1 MKKLRLK
8 IRHKIQLFI
17 LTTTIIIYAIA
28 LGYISVKS
36 KKIAH
41 DDAITISDN
50 HVKGAANKIQVYLEN
65 YLTTV
70 KDLSSTFR
78 AYDKINEENRRVVMA
93 EIMQNILKEN
103 DDFLAVWSTWEPYSI
118 DSLDERFEN
127 TPGSTVL
134 GNFGY
139 MYYKNAGQIIL
150 DESIETNPSEVFSG
164 DYYQIPKKTRH
175 EVIIEPYYYSYTKNA
190 SDEVLE
196 TSIVCPII
204 SNNKFLGVVGVDVQ
218 LEQFQKIIN
227 EIKPFENSIAFLL
240 SNKGVYVANPDPEFL
255 GKSVQEI
262 FPEESEKYDV
272 LSKISNGKFLSYEIK
287 GPDGNMYYTAYAP
300 VNIGNT
306 GTPWSIGIAVPL
318 DFVLKKAN
326 QNFKVSILVGII
338 GLLILSL
345 VIYLIANNITN
356 PILQITEF
364 LKKLSRGYVGKD
376 MVFSI
381 DSGDEIEEMGVA
393 LNKSIKG
400 LKEKTSFARDIGEGN
415 FESNFE
421 LLSEDDV
428 LGKSLIDMR
437 DKLKKA
443 REQEEIRKAEDKKRQ
458 WANEGLALFSEVL
471 RKSHQD
477 LKELGFDII
486 IQLVN
491 YLNANQGGI
500 FLRNEKEDGDED
512 IYFELIATYAFNRKK
527 YKQKK
532 IELGEG
538 LVGTCAIEKQTIYI
552 TEIPDDYIN
561 ITSGLGGA
569 NPKSLL
575 IVPLKLEKEVL
586 GIIEMASFNTFEK
599 HEIDFVEKIAQ
610 NIASTLATVRVNER
624 TSRLLKKSQQQSEEL
639 AAQEEEMRQN
649 MEELKATQ
657 EEAARKSAEMESL
670 INALNS
676 TSYVAEYDLNGKII
690 SVNDAYLNLFKMS
703 RQEAIGTHHSDNID
717 FTEKQKE
724 QYVQFWNDLKKG
736 KVKKEKTQV
745 TINGKS
751 YLFMESYTP
760 IYNEDGE
767 IYKILKI
774 ANDISEYLEK

>member
-1 MKKLRLK
+1 MKKLKLK
-8 IRHKIQLFI
+8 IRHKIQFFI
-17 LTTTIIIYAIA
+17 LSTTIIIYAIA
-28 LGYISVKS
+28 LGYISIKS
-36 KKIAH
+36 KTIAH
-41 DDAITISDN
+41 EDAITISDN
-50 HVKGAANKIQVYLEN
+50 HVKGAASQIQVYLEN
-65 YLTTV
+65 YLTTI
-70 KDLSSTFR
+70 KDLSNTFE
-78 AYDKINEENRRVVMA
+78 AYHTIKEENRRDVIA
-93 EIMQNILKEN
+93 EIMKNTLQAN

-118 DSLDERFEN
+118 DSLDEQYKN

-139 MYYKNAGQIIL
+139 MYYKNAGQIVL
-150 DESIETNPSEVFSG
+150 DESIETNPSAVFSG
-164 DYYQIPKKTRH
+164 EYYQIPKKTRH
-175 EVIIEPYYYSYTKNA
+175 EVILEPYYYSYTKNTA
-190 SDEVLE
+190 DEVLE
-196 TSIVCPII
+196 TSIVSPIV
-204 SNNKFLGVVGVDVQ
+204 SDNRFLGVVGADVQ
-218 LEQFQKIIN
+218 LEHFQKIVKK
-227 EIKPFENSIAFLL
+227 IKPFENSIAFLL
-240 SNKGVYVANPDPEFL
+240 SHKGVYVANPDPGFL
-255 GKSVQEI
+255 GKSVHEI

-272 LSKISNGKFLSYEIK
+272 LTKISQGEFLSYEVE

-300 VNIGNT
+300 VTIGNT
-306 GTPWSIGIAVPL
+306 GTPWSVGIAVPL

-345 VIYLIANNITN
+345 VIYFISNNITN

-364 LKKLSRGYVGKD
+364 LKKLSRGYMGKD
-376 MVFSI
+376 MVISI
-381 DSGDEIEEMGVA
+381 HSGDEIEEMGNA
-393 LNKSIKG
+393 LNRSIKG
-400 LKEKTSFARDIGEGN
+400 FTEKTTFARKIGEGD
-415 FESNFE
+415 FDSDIE
-421 LLSEDDV
+421 LLSEEDV

-437 DKLKKA
+437 DKLREA
-443 REQEEIRKAEDKKRQ
+443 REDEEIRKAEDQKRQ
-458 WANEGLALFSEVL
+458 WANEGLALFGEVL
-471 RKSHQD
+471 RKSHQN

-491 YLNANQGGI
+491 YLKANQGGL
-500 FLRNEKEDGDED
+500 FLRNEQDDDEN
-512 IYFELIATYAFNRKK
+512 YFELLATYAFNRKK

-538 LVGTCAIEKQTIYI
+538 LVGTCAIEKQTIYM
-552 TEIPDDYIN
+552 TEVPDDYIN

-575 IVPLKLEKEVL
+575 IVPLKLEEEVL
-586 GIIEMASFNTFEK
+586 GVIEIASFRTFEK

-610 NIASTLATVRVNER
+610 NIASTLATVRVNEH
-624 TSRLLKKSQQQSEEL
+624 TSRLLEKSQQQSEEL

-676 TSYVAEYDLNGKII
+676 TSYVAEYDLHGKII
-690 SVNDAYLNLFKMS
+690 SVNDAYLTLFGIS
-703 RQEAIGTHHSDNID
+703 RQEAIGTHHSDNVV
-717 FTEKQKE
+717 FTEEQKE
-724 QYVQFWNDLKKG
+724 QYNQFWKELKLG
-736 KVKKEKTQV
+736 NVKKEKTQV

-760 IYNEDGE
+760 IYTEDGE
-767 IYKILKI
+767 VYKILKI